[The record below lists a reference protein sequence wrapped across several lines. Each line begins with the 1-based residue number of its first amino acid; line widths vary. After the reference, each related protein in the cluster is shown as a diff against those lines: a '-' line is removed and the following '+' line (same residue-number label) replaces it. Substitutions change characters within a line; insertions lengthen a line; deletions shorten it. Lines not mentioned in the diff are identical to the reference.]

1 MFDPLTQ
8 ELETLQNTRVLVVDD
23 NAAIHDDFQKILPCE
38 PEEADVFDDL
48 EKGLFGD
55 LEDDLELDAG
65 DSQLYDLSHA
75 YQGEEALELVRK
87 SLDNNRPFSLCF
99 MDVRMPPGWDGIE
112 TIKRIWEV
120 DPKLEMVICTAYSD
134 YSWEKILNEL
144 GTTEHLMFLRKPFD
158 VVSVKQ
164 MTLALVRKWNRQRLW
179 ENQYTSLQQAH
190 EKLSQELASLKK

>member
-1 MFDPLTQ
+1 MFDPPAK
-8 ELETLQNTRVLVVDD
+8 ELETLRNTRVLVVDD

-38 PEEADVFDDL
+38 PEESDVFDDL

-55 LEDDLELDAG
+55 LEDDFELDSS

-75 YQGEEALELVRK
+75 YQGEEALGLVK
-87 SLDNNRPFSLCF
+87 ASLEKDQPYALCF

-120 DPKLEMVICTAYSD
+120 DPNLEMVICTAYSD

-179 ENQYTSLQQAH
+179 EDRFDDLKQAYQKLQREITSL
-190 EKLSQELASLKK
+190 KG